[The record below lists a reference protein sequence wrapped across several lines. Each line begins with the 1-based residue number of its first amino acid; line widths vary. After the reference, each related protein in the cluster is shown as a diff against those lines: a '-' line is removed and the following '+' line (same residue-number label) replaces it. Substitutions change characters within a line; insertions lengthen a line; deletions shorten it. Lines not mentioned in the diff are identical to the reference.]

1 MLNNN
6 AKWYPSFWRLVSARG
21 AYPRPPV
28 EFTEDVAGAR
38 LIINRETSWVE
49 REGVAGEREK
59 GEKRAKHE
67 GVKSAGGIISR
78 LTGSS
83 RQNGQKSFVSAAP
96 NLLRSST
103 AARQPGMNFKKR
115 TKRG

>member
-1 MLNNN
+1 MGG
-6 AKWYPSFWRLVSARG
+6 KRG
-21 AYPRPPV
+21 S
-28 EFTEDVAGAR
+28 G
-38 LIINRETSWVE
+38 
-49 REGVAGEREK
+49 GGERER

-67 GVKSAGGIISR
+67 GVKSAGIISR

-103 AARQPGMNFKKR
+103 AARQPGMNFKKL